1 MPALSCRHQFEPGAL
16 EQGIDMT
23 TAKPHPLSMGPNV
36 FDGVYYPDSDGI
48 PLPDGFEQEPVFEQ
62 VTPVLRA
69 YLTQYHDVIVSG
81 DTFLYYEQ
89 GNPRAVVS
97 PDCYVVFGVTREAV
111 RPYNAYFTWH
121 VGKVPDFVLEIGSES
136 TVREDTGR
144 KRELYASIGIT
155 EYWRYDATLNSEH
168 YGEPLVGERLEN
180 GEYVRIDVSPGS
192 DGTLRGH
199 SPALGLDLCWD
210 DGRLRFYDPV
220 RGVWATDYYE
230 MREDLQAT
238 KARMMEMETELS
250 RLRGE
255 A

>member
-1 MPALSCRHQFEPGAL
+1 
-16 EQGIDMT
+16 MT
-23 TAKPHPLSMGPNV
+23 TAKPHPLSTGPNV
-36 FDGVYYPDSDGI
+36 FDGIYYPDSDGI

-62 VTPVLRA
+62 VTPVLMA
-69 YLTQYHDVIVSG
+69 YLEQYYDVIVSG
-81 DTFLYYEQ
+81 NTFLYYEQ

-111 RPYNAYFTWH
+111 RPYKAYFTWH

-136 TVREDTGR
+136 TAREDIGR
-144 KRELYASIGIT
+144 KRELYASIGIA
-155 EYWRYDATLNSEH
+155 EYWCYDATPDSEH

-180 GEYVRIDVSPGS
+180 GEYVRMDVAPGL
-192 DGTLRGH
+192 DGMMRGH

-220 RGVWATDYYE
+220 RDVWAPDYHE
-230 MREDLQAT
+230 MREALQA
-238 KARMMEMETELS
+238 AEAHMAEMAAELL
-250 RLRGE
+250 RLRGQ